1 MTRSVCFSFCS
12 AFFHLLEVANLDF
25 VTTLSV
31 SRADRVVRDTQGVEG
46 LCLSSCF
53 KIIVIH
59 HHFFLFV
66 MGGEWNVCIGSSA
79 VLFVGFMFVY
89 SMSFSVLSCDRC
101 VKYDLY
107 H

>member
-1 MTRSVCFSFCS
+1 MLYSFLFFVSDWMTRSVYFSFCS
-12 AFFHLLEVANLDF
+12 ALFHLLEVTNLDV

-31 SRADRVVRDTQGVEG
+31 SRVDRVARDTQGVEG

-66 MGGEWNVCIGSSA
+66 DGRRMEC
-79 VLFVGFMFVY
+79 VY
-89 SMSFSVLSCDRC
+89 W
-101 VKYDLY
+101 
-107 H
+107 